1 MRDLAVALRE
11 RGHVPIIYSPELGD
25 LAQELHRLTIP
36 VVDNLDSIGA
46 PPDIIHGHHHMETM
60 TALLH
65 FPNVPAIYFCHD
77 WFSPLDSP
85 PSFPRILRYAAVDQ
99 SCLEKLVFGHAVPE
113 ERVQLLFN
121 FIDEAKFKLRTP
133 LPAQPKRAL
142 LYCNYTD
149 EDANLAAV
157 REACATAGLE
167 LDVVGGKMGNSSKE
181 PEKLLRNYDIV
192 FAKSRAAAEALAVG
206 TAVIVY
212 CMRSVGPMVTA
223 NQLEQLL
230 PLNFGIRAMKNH
242 TSAQGLT
249 EHLCREIARYDP
261 RDATEASA
269 KVRNLLGRKKC
280 IDEILRLYQEVITEQ
295 RNRGSSDAAVEAR
308 AAAAYI
314 LWLSSRV
321 RDNFNIRIG
330 SPLVTSAEPL
340 AEPSSEPSSEPAA
353 EPSAEPVE
361 AVLVTL
367 EVVHPGAPEGTVL
380 NNPAVV
386 LHKRPLENVWSN
398 PTVVRL
404 KRRFVR
410 IPIVGRPVHSF
421 ALRLIGPRP

>member
-1 MRDLAVALRE
+1 MKVLITSFRCSFRTGLEVYVRDLAVALRE
-11 RGHVPIIYSPELGD
+11 RGHVPIIYSPELGE
-25 LAQELHRLTIP
+25 LAQEFHRLTIP

-167 LDVVGGKMGNSSKE
+167 LDVVGGRMGNSSKE

-223 NQLEQLL
+223 NQLEHLL

-261 RDATEASA
+261 RDATEVSA

-280 IDEILRLYQEVITEQ
+280 IDEILRLYEEVIAEQ
-295 RNRGSSDAAVEAR
+295 RNRGRCDPAVEAR

-321 RDNFNIRIG
+321 RENFNVRIG

-340 AEPSSEPSSEPAA
+340 
-353 EPSAEPVE
+353 E
-361 AVLVTL
+361 AVLDTL
-367 EVVHPGAPEGTVL
+367 EVAQLGPPEETVL
-380 NNPAVV
+380 NNPAVM
-386 LHKRPLENVWSN
+386 LHKRPFERVWSN

-410 IPIVGRPVHSF
+410 IPMVGKPVHSF
-421 ALRLIGPRP
+421 ALRLIGPRH